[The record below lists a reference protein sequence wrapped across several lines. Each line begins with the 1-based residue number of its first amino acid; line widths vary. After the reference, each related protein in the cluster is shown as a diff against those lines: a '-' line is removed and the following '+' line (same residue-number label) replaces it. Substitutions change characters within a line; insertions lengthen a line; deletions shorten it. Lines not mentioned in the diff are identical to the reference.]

1 MIKEEGQASKMID
14 PRGRLEPCPQDL
26 LEDEDGRP
34 N

>member
-14 PRGRLEPCPQDL
+14 PRGRLEPQDL